1 MEAGMHVAL
10 PMGAPDAVAVLTK
23 AALRVAAAL
32 QIAPKDL
39 AEILGISTA
48 TISGMRRHGRPLP
61 ADPKGLELT
70 KMLIRIY
77 RALDAITGGDDA
89 VSAAWLRNENSALRG
104 IPLERMKT
112 IPGLAEVLAYL
123 DQRRAPL

>member
-1 MEAGMHVAL
+1 MHVAL